1 MVTATSWQDR
11 GPARLTYARQV
22 PPTALRRP
30 SALRVLVGP
39 SLLLL
44 HLAGVLAVTTA
55 GWLGWW
61 QIGAWQAHRE
71 DRAAAIADA
80 DPVPLDSVLGPD
92 DAFSGEQVGR
102 PVEVRGRWL
111 PDVLHV
117 EGRLRSAD
125 PGSRSG
131 AWQVGLLQVCD
142 RPFACADAP
151 TVPVVLGWSPTSDGG
166 TAPQGD
172 VDLTGWLQ
180 PSESSD
186 EAGGPVTGDVL
197 PALRT
202 ADLLGRVPHDVYS
215 GYVILRSPASARGDL
230 VPVTPESLPDPP
242 ASTALRNLLYGVEWW
257 VFAGFA
263 AYLWFQW
270 ARDAV
275 RTRRGP
281 AAEDGT
287 SAVHPEDQPIVSG
300 T

>member
-1 MVTATSWQDR
+1 M
-11 GPARLTYARQV
+11 
-22 PPTALRRP
+22 LR
-30 SALRVLVGP
+30 ALVGP
-39 SLLLL
+39 SVLLL
-44 HLAGVLAVTTA
+44 HLAGVLAVSAA

-80 DPVPLDSVLGPD
+80 EPVPLDHALGPD
-92 DAFSGEQVGR
+92 DAFSGKHVGR

-117 EGRLRSAD
+117 SGRQRTSD
-125 PGSRSG
+125 PASQVG

-142 RPFACADAP
+142 RAADCPDAA
-151 TVPVVLGWSPTSDGG
+151 TIPVVLGWSPSSTGG
-166 TAPQGD
+166 TSPRGE

-180 PSESSD
+180 PSESGD
-186 EAGGPVTGDVL
+186 DGGPVTGDVL

-215 GYVILRSPASARGDL
+215 GYVILRSPASERGDL
-230 VPVTPESLPDPP
+230 VPVTPDSLPEAP

-270 ARDAV
+270 TRDAV
-275 RTRRGP
+275 RSARRREETT
-281 AAEDGT
+281 ADASADASAEA
-287 SAVHPEDQPIVSG
+287 SEDQPIVSG